1 MKPRTS
7 GNKVIQIQGKAFVKC
22 TWRGSQNQLSGSRF
36 MGGKDTQKLRNL
48 FKIMQHVWHVYISL
62 AFSHA
67 GDRTDRTVCSGC
79 CKWQMTNQIHP
90 RVNNV
95 MCMDGMQLMVSITRT
110 IFVFPN
116 RSTNVKLRA
125 CMACVKM
132 MKTIGNL
139 TYEHLQAQARFET
152 TSEIRTIICS
162 TLQQC
167 RCEMVSGHFHLPIPS
182 NSSRDKVSSKS
193 KVTNFTLASGLSGYF
208 WQ

>member
-36 MGGKDTQKLRNL
+36 MGGKNTQKLRKL

-79 CKWQMTNQIHP
+79 CKWQMMNQIHP

-95 MCMDGMQLMVSITRT
+95 MCMDGM
-110 IFVFPN
+110 
-116 RSTNVKLRA
+116 
-125 CMACVKM
+125 
-132 MKTIGNL
+132 
-139 TYEHLQAQARFET
+139 
-152 TSEIRTIICS
+152 
-162 TLQQC
+162 
-167 RCEMVSGHFHLPIPS
+167 
-182 NSSRDKVSSKS
+182 
-193 KVTNFTLASGLSGYF
+193 
-208 WQ
+208 